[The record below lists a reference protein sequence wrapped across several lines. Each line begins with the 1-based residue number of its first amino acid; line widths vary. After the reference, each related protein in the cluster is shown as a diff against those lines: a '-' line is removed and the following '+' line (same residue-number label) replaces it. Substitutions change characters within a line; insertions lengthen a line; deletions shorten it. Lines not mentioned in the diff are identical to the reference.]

1 MDQAVALN
9 PIVRDARPTDQ
20 PTILDFNTRLAFET
34 EGKTL
39 DPAVLSQGVASAL
52 ADPDRLRYW
61 VAEDETTRRVVGQ
74 AAITRE
80 WTDWRNGW
88 LWWYQS
94 VYVHPDFRNR
104 GVFRVLHQHIRSLA
118 LEARDVIGLRLYV
131 EKENH
136 RAQQTYQNLGLRP
149 GGYLVFEEIWLNR
162 FGRD

>member
-1 MDQAVALN
+1 VALD
-9 PIVRDARPTDQ
+9 PIVRDARPADH
-20 PTILDFNTRLAFET
+20 PSIVDFNSRLAFET

-39 DPAVLSQGVASAL
+39 DPAVLSAGVASAL

-61 VAEDETTRRVVGQ
+61 VAEEGPSGRIVGQ

-94 VYVHPDFRNR
+94 VYVLPEFRNR
-104 GVFRVLHQHIRSLA
+104 GVFRTLHLHIRSLA
-118 LEARDVIGLRLYV
+118 LEAPDVMGLRLYV

-149 GGYLVFEEIWLNR
+149 GGYLVFEEIWPGR
-162 FGRD
+162 FPRG